1 MRTFTLSATCV
12 AILVVASAT
21 VGLRA
26 QGVASPAAGGNIAVI
41 DIGRIFKN
49 HVRFDRMMKE
59 LKRDVDAEET
69 QLKKERSTI
78 QQFAEKM
85 QGIKPNH
92 PDYKRLDEDLSRRQA
107 EWQLKMSSKKKT
119 ILERETQIYYNVF
132 QEINYEVR
140 NFADRHG
147 ISLVLRYN
155 SEPVDTSNPQS
166 VRAEINKSVV
176 YQRNI
181 DITDSVLNELNRR
194 AVAPPNVSARPGVR
208 PLK

>member
-1 MRTFTLSATCV
+1 
-12 AILVVASAT
+12 
-21 VGLRA
+21 
-26 QGVASPAAGGNIAVI
+26 
-41 DIGRIFKN
+41 
-49 HVRFDRMMKE
+49 
-59 LKRDVDAEET
+59 
-69 QLKKERSTI
+69 
-78 QQFAEKM
+78 
-85 QGIKPNH
+85 
-92 PDYKRLDEDLSRRQA
+92 
-107 EWQLKMSSKKKT
+107 MSSKKKT